1 MDASFTYPKILR
13 SLREICEEMGVGAKT
28 VRKWVALGAPVAVEG
43 EGSKTRYSAEAATLQ
58 AWRLRRV
65 QSVSESAGS

>member
-13 SLREICEEMGVGAKT
+13 SMREICEEMGVGAKT
-28 VRKWVALGAPVAVEG
+28 VRKWVALGAPGAVEG